1 MKLSQLAS
9 KPQLIQIKLDDA
21 NTIEKYG
28 EALEFWIYDRQSIQ
42 TFAKMATIKPDDFSS
57 AADLVK
63 DLILD
68 EQGNRVINDES
79 ILPTDVMMKAITKV
93 IEELGKS
100 VSTESKKETVP
111 TT

>member
-9 KPQLIQIKLDDA
+9 KPQLIQITLDDE
-21 NTIEKYG
+21 NTVTKYG
-28 EALEFWIYDRQSIQ
+28 ESIEFWIYDRQSIQ
-42 TFAKMATIKPDDFSS
+42 TFAKMATIKADDFSS

-68 EQGNRVINDES
+68 EQGNRVVNNES
-79 ILPTDVMMKAITKV
+79 ILPTDVMMKVITKV

-100 VSTESKKETVP
+100 VSTAPKKETVP